1 MFCLSAG
8 TQFADMRSPCAL
20 PLEAR
25 NMNMAALN
33 HLHLMVSDASGAA
46 TFLETYFGMTRFPGA
61 RDKFVVLG
69 DGAGMVL
76 TLMQGRDC
84 TYPKNFHIGFPLGSE
99 ADVNALWEQLKEAG
113 HSPSTPERAH
123 AWSFY
128 IMAPG
133 GFMVEVL
140 AA

>member
-1 MFCLSAG
+1 MV
-8 TQFADMRSPCAL
+8 
-20 PLEAR
+20 
-25 NMNMAALN
+25 ALN

-46 TFLETYFGMTRFPGA
+46 TFLETYFGMTRYPGA

-84 TYPKNFHIGFPLGSE
+84 KYPKNFHIGFHLGSE
-99 ADVNALWEQLKEAG
+99 AEVNGLWAQLKEAG

-128 IMAPG
+128 TMAPG
-133 GFMVEVL
+133 GFLVEVL
-140 AA
+140 AP